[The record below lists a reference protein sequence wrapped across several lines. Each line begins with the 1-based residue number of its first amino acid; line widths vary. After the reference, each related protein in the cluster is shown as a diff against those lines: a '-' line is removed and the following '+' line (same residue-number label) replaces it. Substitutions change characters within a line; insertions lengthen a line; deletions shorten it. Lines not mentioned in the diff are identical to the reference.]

1 MNLALSNFAWDN
13 QDSETIFKS
22 LKDNGI
28 NNIESVLTKIKDW
41 SELNTKDIVDY
52 KKYLDDNKIIP
63 YSIQSLFY
71 GVKCDDITNVN
82 VIKLHFEKLIYYS
95 KILGVK
101 VLVFGSPGL
110 RKKTKGWEDSLVE
123 IFNHV
128 DNILVGTDIK
138 VLIEP
143 NTSSYGGEFFHTVS
157 DIVNFIESNNLKN
170 VRTMIDTHNS
180 LLENLDPNVELVNYF
195 NYIEHIHISEPKLVV
210 IKEDEF
216 HINFSKTI
224 KNSEYNKTIT
234 YEVMKSID
242 LIPSIKTFSK
252 IYR

>member
-22 LKDNGI
+22 LKENGI

-41 SELNTKDIVDY
+41 SELETKDIVSY
-52 KKYLDDNKIIP
+52 KKYLDDNGIIP

-71 GVKCDDITNVN
+71 GVKCVDITDVN
-82 VIKLHFEKLIYYS
+82 IIKSHFDKLIYYS
-95 KILGVK
+95 KLLGVK

-110 RKKTKGWEDSLVE
+110 RKKTNGWEDSLIE
-123 IFNHV
+123 IFTYV
-128 DNILVGTDIK
+128 DNILIGTDIK

>member
-22 LKDNGI
+22 LKENGI

-41 SELNTKDIVDY
+41 SELETKDIVDY
-52 KKYLDDNKIIP
+52 KKYLDKNRITP

-71 GVKCDDITNVN
+71 NVKCNDITDVDI
-82 VIKLHFEKLIYYS
+82 IKTHFDKLIYYS
-95 KILGVK
+95 KLLGVK

-110 RKKTKGWEDSLVE
+110 RKKTDGWEDSLVD
-123 IFNHV
+123 IFTHV
-128 DNILVGTDIK
+128 DKILVGTSIK

-157 DIVNFIESNNLKN
+157 EIVQFIDSNELKN

-180 LLENLDPNVELVNYF
+180 ILENTDPNVELVEYF
-195 NYIEHIHISEPKLVV
+195 NYIEHIHVSEPKLVV

-216 HINFSKTI
+216 HVNFSNTI
-224 KNSEYNKTIT
+224 KGLGYNKTIT
-234 YEVMKSID
+234 YEVMKSEE
-242 LIPSIKTFSK
+242 LIPSIETFSK

>member
-22 LKDNGI
+22 LKENGI

-41 SELNTKDIVDY
+41 SELETKDIVSY
-52 KKYLDDNKIIP
+52 KKYLDDNGIIP

-71 GVKCDDITNVN
+71 GVKCVDVTDVDI
-82 VIKLHFEKLIYYS
+82 IKSHFDKLIYYS
-95 KILGVK
+95 KLLGVK

-110 RKKTKGWEDSLVE
+110 RKKTNGWEDSLIE
-123 IFNHV
+123 IFTYV
-128 DNILVGTDIK
+128 DNILIGTDIK

-157 DIVNFIESNNLKN
+157 DIVKFIDSNELKN

-180 LLENLDPNVELVNYF
+180 ILENMNPNVELVEYF
-195 NYIEHIHISEPKLVV
+195 NYIEHIHVSEPKLVV

-242 LIPSIKTFSK
+242 LIPSIETFSK
-252 IYR
+252 IYK

>member
-13 QDSETIFKS
+13 QDSDTIFKS
-22 LKDNGI
+22 LKENGI

-41 SELNTKDIVDY
+41 SELETKDIVDY
-52 KKYLDDNKIIP
+52 KKYLDKNGITP

-71 GVKCDDITNVN
+71 NVKCNDITDVDI
-82 VIKLHFEKLIYYS
+82 IKTHFDKLIYYS
-95 KILGVK
+95 KLLGVK

-110 RKKTKGWEDSLVE
+110 RKKTDGWEDSLID
-123 IFNHV
+123 IFTHV
-128 DNILVGTDIK
+128 DKILVGTGIK

-157 DIVNFIESNNLKN
+157 EIVEFIDSNDLKN

-180 LLENLDPNVELVNYF
+180 ILENVDPNVELVEYF
-195 NYIEHIHISEPKLVV
+195 NYIEHIHVSEPKLVV
-210 IKEDEF
+210 IKEDGF
-216 HINFSKTI
+216 HVNFSNTI
-224 KNSEYNKTIT
+224 KGSGYNKTIT
-234 YEVMKSID
+234 YEVMKSEE
-242 LIPSIKTFSK
+242 LIPSIETFSK

>member
-13 QDSETIFKS
+13 QYSETIFKS
-22 LKDNGI
+22 LKENGI

-41 SELNTKDIVDY
+41 SELETKDIISY
-52 KKYLDDNKIIP
+52 KKYLDDNGIIP

-71 GVKCDDITNVN
+71 GVKCTDITDVN
-82 VIKLHFEKLIYYS
+82 IIKSHFDKLIYYS
-95 KILGVK
+95 KLLGVK

-110 RKKTKGWEDSLVE
+110 RKKTNGWENSLIE
-123 IFNHV
+123 IFTYV
-128 DNILVGTDIK
+128 DKILVDSDIK

-157 DIVNFIESNNLKN
+157 DIVNFIDSNNLKN

-180 LLENLDPNVELVNYF
+180 ILENIDPNVELVEYF
-195 NYIEHIHISEPKLVV
+195 NYIEHIHVSEPKLVV

-242 LIPSIKTFSK
+242 LIPSIETFSK

>member
-22 LKDNGI
+22 LKENGI

-41 SELNTKDIVDY
+41 SELETKDIVSY
-52 KKYLDDNKIIP
+52 KKYLDDNGIIP

-71 GVKCDDITNVN
+71 GVKCVDVTDVDI
-82 VIKLHFEKLIYYS
+82 IKSHFDKLIYYS
-95 KILGVK
+95 KLLGVK

-110 RKKTKGWEDSLVE
+110 RKKTNGWEDSLIE
-123 IFNHV
+123 IFTYV
-128 DNILVGTDIK
+128 DNILIGTDIK

-157 DIVNFIESNNLKN
+157 DIVKFIDSNELKN

-180 LLENLDPNVELVNYF
+180 ILENMDPNVELVEYF
-195 NYIEHIHISEPKLVV
+195 NYIEHIHVSEPKLVV

-242 LIPSIKTFSK
+242 LIPSIETFSK
-252 IYR
+252 IYK

>member
-13 QDSETIFKS
+13 QDSEIIFKT

-28 NNIESVLTKIKDW
+28 NSIESVLTKIKDW
-41 SELNTKDIVDY
+41 SELETKDIVDY
-52 KKYLDDNKIIP
+52 KKYLNNNGIVP

-71 GVKCDDITNVN
+71 NVKCNYIDDVEI
-82 VIKLHFEKLIYYS
+82 IKTHFDKLIYYS
-95 KILGVK
+95 KLLGIK

-110 RKKTKGWEDSLVE
+110 RKKTVRWEDSLIE

-128 DNILVGTDIK
+128 DKVLNGTGIK

-157 DIVNFIESNNLKN
+157 EIVQFIDSNELKN

-180 LLENLDPNVELVNYF
+180 ILENTDPNVELVEYF
-195 NYIEHIHISEPKLVV
+195 NYIEHIHVSEPKLVV

-216 HINFSKTI
+216 HLNFSKTI
-224 KNSEYNKTIT
+224 KDSGYNKTIT
-234 YEVMKSID
+234 YEVMKSEE
-242 LIPSIKTFSK
+242 LIPSIETFSK

>member
-1 MNLALSNFAWDN
+1 
-13 QDSETIFKS
+13 
-22 LKDNGI
+22 
-28 NNIESVLTKIKDW
+28 
-41 SELNTKDIVDY
+41 
-52 KKYLDDNKIIP
+52 
-63 YSIQSLFY
+63 
-71 GVKCDDITNVN
+71 
-82 VIKLHFEKLIYYS
+82 
-95 KILGVK
+95 
-101 VLVFGSPGL
+101 
-110 RKKTKGWEDSLVE
+110 
-123 IFNHV
+123 
-128 DNILVGTDIK
+128 
-138 VLIEP
+138 
-143 NTSSYGGEFFHTVS
+143 
-157 DIVNFIESNNLKN
+157 
-170 VRTMIDTHNS
+170 MIDTHNS

>member
-1 MNLALSNFAWDN
+1 
-13 QDSETIFKS
+13 
-22 LKDNGI
+22 
-28 NNIESVLTKIKDW
+28 
-41 SELNTKDIVDY
+41 
-52 KKYLDDNKIIP
+52 
-63 YSIQSLFY
+63 
-71 GVKCDDITNVN
+71 
-82 VIKLHFEKLIYYS
+82 
-95 KILGVK
+95 LGVK

-110 RKKTKGWEDSLVE
+110 RKKTNGWEDSLIE
-123 IFNHV
+123 IFTYV
-128 DNILVGTDIK
+128 DNILIGTDIK

>member
-13 QDSETIFKS
+13 QYSETIFKS
-22 LKDNGI
+22 LKENGI

-41 SELNTKDIVDY
+41 SELETKDIVSY
-52 KKYLDDNKIIP
+52 KKYLDDNGIIP

-71 GVKCDDITNVN
+71 GVKCTDITDVN
-82 VIKLHFEKLIYYS
+82 IIKSHFDKLIYYS
-95 KILGVK
+95 KLLGVK

-110 RKKTKGWEDSLVE
+110 RKKTNGWENSLIE
-123 IFNHV
+123 IFTYV
-128 DNILVGTDIK
+128 DKILVDSDIK

-157 DIVNFIESNNLKN
+157 DIVNFIDSNNLKN

-180 LLENLDPNVELVNYF
+180 ILENIDPNVELVEYF
-195 NYIEHIHISEPKLVV
+195 NYIEHIHVSEPKLVV

-242 LIPSIKTFSK
+242 LIPSIETFSK

>member
-22 LKDNGI
+22 LKENGI

-41 SELNTKDIVDY
+41 SELETKDIVSY
-52 KKYLDDNKIIP
+52 KKYLDDNGIIP

-71 GVKCDDITNVN
+71 GVKCVDVTDVDI
-82 VIKLHFEKLIYYS
+82 IKSHFDKLIYYS
-95 KILGVK
+95 KLLGVK

-110 RKKTKGWEDSLVE
+110 RKKTNGWEDSLIE
-123 IFNHV
+123 IFTYV
-128 DNILVGTDIK
+128 DNILIGTDIK

-157 DIVNFIESNNLKN
+157 DIVKFIDSNELKN

-180 LLENLDPNVELVNYF
+180 ILENMNPNVELVEYF
-195 NYIEHIHISEPKLVV
+195 NYIEHIHVSEPKLVV

-242 LIPSIKTFSK
+242 LIPSIETFSK

>member
-22 LKDNGI
+22 LKENGI
-28 NNIESVLTKIKDW
+28 DNIESVLTKIKDW
-41 SELNTKDIVDY
+41 SELETKDIVSY
-52 KKYLDDNKIIP
+52 KKYLDDNGIIP

-71 GVKCDDITNVN
+71 GVKCVDVTDVDI
-82 VIKLHFEKLIYYS
+82 IKSHFDKLIYYS
-95 KILGVK
+95 KLLSVK

-110 RKKTKGWEDSLVE
+110 RKKTNKWEDSLIE
-123 IFNHV
+123 ILTYV
-128 DNILVGTDIK
+128 DKRLVGSNIK

-157 DIVNFIESNNLKN
+157 EIVQFIDSNELKN

-180 LLENLDPNVELVNYF
+180 ILENVDPNVELVDYF
-195 NYIEHIHISEPKLVV
+195 NYIEHIHVSEPKLVV

-216 HINFSKTI
+216 HLNFSKTI
-224 KNSEYNKTIT
+224 KDSGYDKTIT
-234 YEVMKSID
+234 YEVMKSNE
-242 LIPSIKTFSK
+242 LIPSIQTFSK
-252 IYR
+252 IYK

>member
-22 LKDNGI
+22 LKENGI

-41 SELNTKDIVDY
+41 SELETKDIVSY
-52 KKYLDDNKIIP
+52 KKYLDDNGIIP

-71 GVKCDDITNVN
+71 GVKCVDITDVN
-82 VIKLHFEKLIYYS
+82 IIKSHFDKLIYYS
-95 KILGVK
+95 KLLGVK

-110 RKKTKGWEDSLVE
+110 RKKTNGWEDSLIE
-123 IFNHV
+123 IFTYV
-128 DNILVGTDIK
+128 DNILIGTDIK

-157 DIVNFIESNNLKN
+157 DIVKFIDSNELKN
-170 VRTMIDTHNS
+170 IKTMIDTHNS
-180 LLENLDPNVELVNYF
+180 ILENVDPNVELVEYF
-195 NYIEHIHISEPKLVV
+195 NYIEHIHVSEPKLVV

-216 HINFSKTI
+216 HKNFSKTI
-224 KNSEYNKTIT
+224 KDSGYNKTIT
-234 YEVMKSID
+234 YEVMKSLD
-242 LIPSIKTFSK
+242 LISSLQTFSK

>member
-22 LKDNGI
+22 LKENGI

-41 SELNTKDIVDY
+41 SELETKDIVDY
-52 KKYLDDNKIIP
+52 KKYLDNNGITP

-71 GVKCDDITNVN
+71 NVKCNDITDVDI
-82 VIKLHFEKLIYYS
+82 IKSHFDKLIYYS
-95 KILGVK
+95 KLLGVK

-110 RKKTKGWEDSLVE
+110 RKKTEGWKDSLIE
-123 IFNHV
+123 IFTYV
-128 DNILVGTDIK
+128 DSILVDTDIK

-157 DIVNFIESNNLKN
+157 EIVKFIDSNNLKN

-180 LLENLDPNVELVNYF
+180 ILENVDPNVELVKYF
-195 NYIEHIHISEPKLVV
+195 NYIEHIHVSEPKLVV
-210 IKEDEF
+210 IKDNEF
-216 HINFSKTI
+216 HNTFSNTI
-224 KNSEYNKTIT
+224 KNSNYEKTIT
-234 YEVMKSID
+234 YEVMKSEE
-242 LIPSIKTFSK
+242 LIPSIEIFSK
-252 IYR
+252 IYK

>member
-22 LKDNGI
+22 LKENGI

-41 SELNTKDIVDY
+41 SELETKDIVSY
-52 KKYLDDNKIIP
+52 KKCLDDNGIIP

-71 GVKCDDITNVN
+71 GVKCVDITDVN
-82 VIKLHFEKLIYYS
+82 IIKSHFDKLIYYS
-95 KILGVK
+95 KLLSVK

-110 RKKTKGWEDSLVE
+110 RKKTNGWEDSLIE
-123 IFNHV
+123 IFTYV
-128 DNILVGTDIK
+128 DNILIGTDIK